1 MPFSESRMYGRR
13 HYPVRNQT
21 ASLTTTCQKVSKS
34 TIFGAP
40 GRIADFESLRLQMAG
55 FPTHVDI
62 ASWLS
67 PNETRNC
74 RTCSEAVQ
82 LPSWQSGISSLEIC
96 SKGGFV
102 ISCKGPRDV
111 HAPQK
116 HGSLLRSTDSNATD
130 VIGSLNSKNKPTCH
144 QCNQGRDLFLDLDIF
159 ERWSITLPSAG
170 SETED
175 SDCDFI
181 TRSSARNTKMFEGLR
196 EGLFQVSS
204 TTALA
209 FKSIQNRPRTSPLRR
224 ETAAPKGRKELAE
237 VKAQLAETKAQLADV
252 ASMTSNLLGSGSMES
267 GSAGSTGES
276 SPG

>member
-1 MPFSESRMYGRR
+1 MPKMLVKINGRSSWDHVRLKSPRSEVVRCYLTMPFSESRMYGRR

-34 TIFGAP
+34 TIFGAL
-40 GRIADFESLRLQMAG
+40 GRIADFDSLRLQMAG

-62 ASWLS
+62 ASWVS
-67 PNETRNC
+67 PNETRSC

-116 HGSLLRSTDSNATD
+116 HGNLLRSTDSNATD

-159 ERWSITLPSAG
+159 ERWSTTLPSG
-170 SETED
+170 TGHQNS
-175 SDCDFI
+175 FV
-181 TRSSARNTKMFEGLR
+181 AR
-196 EGLFQVSS
+196 V
-204 TTALA
+204 
-209 FKSIQNRPRTSPLRR
+209 P
-224 ETAAPKGRKELAE
+224 
-237 VKAQLAETKAQLADV
+237 
-252 ASMTSNLLGSGSMES
+252 
-267 GSAGSTGES
+267 
-276 SPG
+276 